1 MHSSCTSPVALS
13 SSDFNSF
20 VKMSLISGDSIKSL
34 LLLDKSLTS
43 PDVDL
48 LTMDGACWMFSSGS
62 CAAYCI
68 ADDFPITTREGM
80 RHLMIQC

>member
-1 MHSSCTSPVALS
+1 MSLVALS

-20 VKMSLISGDSIKSL
+20 VKMSLISGDSIKAL

-43 PDVDL
+43 PDDVDL

-62 CAAYCI
+62 CAAYFT
-68 ADDFPITTREGM
+68 ADDFPIKMREGM
-80 RHLMIQC
+80 SHLMIQC